1 MKKKLAIIGRGTAG
15 CFALSHFMKWTDWD
29 IDLYYDPNIP
39 QQAVGEGANLV
50 LPKQLNN
57 NINFF
62 WHDLEKVDGTQ
73 KIGILK
79 SGWGK
84 GKEFYHNFSPPNSS
98 IHFNAITLQNYI
110 LNYFKDNPRIKLI
123 EENKTHD
130 DIDSDF
136 IMDCSGK
143 PNSYEDFYELNSIP
157 VNAVHVTQCHWE
169 KPEFNYTL
177 AIARPYGWVFGIP
190 LQNRCSIGYMYNH
203 TINTLDEVKEDV
215 KQIFKD
221 YNLTPSTTTN
231 SFKFNNYYRK
241 NNFTGRVAYNGNA
254 SFFLEPLE
262 ATSIS
267 TMNEIQRMAFDVW
280 NNSADLNVV
289 NQAYIKKLQE
299 IEIMIMAH
307 YYSGSVYNTPFWDIA
322 KENGKNTLS
331 GAFENERFIN
341 IIKRSYENE
350 SKSIEFG
357 TWPSKSWKENIDGLG
372 IEHILNNSLH

>member
-15 CFALSHFMKWTDWD
+15 SFALSHFMRFTDWD

-50 LPKQLNN
+50 FPKELNN
-57 NINFF
+57 NINFL
-62 WHDLEKVDGTQ
+62 WQDLHKVDGTQ

-84 GKEFYHNFSPPNSS
+84 GKEFYHNFDPPYSS

-130 DIDSDF
+130 EIDSDF

-143 PNSYEDFYELNSIP
+143 PKAYEDFYELNSIP
-157 VNAVHVTQCHWE
+157 VNAVHVTQCYWD

-177 AIARPYGWVFGIP
+177 TIARPYGWVFGIP

-203 TINTLDEVKEDV
+203 KINTLDEVKEDV

-221 YNLTPSTTTN
+221 YNLTPSNTTN

-262 ATSIS
+262 ATSVS
-267 TMNEIQRMAFDVW
+267 TMNAIQRMAFDVW
-280 NNSADLNVV
+280 CEGGNLNEL
-289 NQAYIKKLQE
+289 NQKYIENLQE

-307 YYSGSVYNTPFWDIA
+307 YYSGSVYNTPFWDMA
-322 KENGKNTLS
+322 KEKGKNTLS
-331 GAFENERFIN
+331 HAFKNQKFIHILKTISEN
-341 IIKRSYENE
+341 KD
-350 SKSIEFG
+350 SITNVG
-357 TWPSKSWKENIDGLG
+357 TWPAKSWKENIEGLG
-372 IEHILNNSLH
+372 IGHILNGSLL